1 MKALVRIIIGLIF
14 GGICALALSPAFAAF
29 HSEGSSMA
37 AIVTFGTI
45 GIATVATFLA
55 PNIRRAFGRGFLLS
69 GLSLLFL
76 PISAF
81 FLAGRAFNETVSAT
95 QGSDQAFAAIGAG
108 AGAALVTGA
117 ATFFGLVLGGIF
129 VIIGLVFAL
138 GGQRDVVIVHR

>member
-29 HSEGSSMA
+29 HSEGSSIA
-37 AIVTFGTI
+37 PIVTFGTI
-45 GIATVATFLA
+45 GVVVLA
-55 PNIRRAFGRGFLLS
+55 AFFAPSIRRAVGRGFLLS
-69 GLSLLFL
+69 GVSFLFL
-76 PISAF
+76 PISTF

-95 QGSDQAFAAIGAG
+95 QASDQAFAAVGAG
-108 AGAALVTGA
+108 AGVAVITGA

-138 GGQRDVVIVHR
+138 GGRREVVIVQR